1 MTPRQAPAGFAT
13 LVEDDIIV
21 DGVRLAFS
29 VQGEGD
35 PVVFVHGTPSHSF
48 LWRNIAPRVRDAGF
62 QTVVYDLLGFGRSE
76 RPLGRDT
83 SVAAQADL
91 LPALLD
97 ALGIESANII
107 AHDIGGAV
115 GQILAVRRPRR
126 IRKLMMI
133 DTVTYDSWPSQT
145 WRRIIRDSGDLRY
158 VNDEDEFSSMLSRQL
173 RMTVSDPESM
183 NDAILRNYLLPH
195 DGVTGR
201 ASFFTHQ
208 VKHYDSR
215 YTQEISSQLPAL
227 TMPVRIVWG
236 EDDLWQPVSY
246 AERLCR
252 DIPGAQLSIVS
263 KAGHFLPEDAPDQ
276 LTQEILDFLG
286 SAS

>member
-1 MTPRQAPAGFAT
+1 MTRRQAPAGIAT
-13 LVEDDIIV
+13 LVEEDIIV
-21 DGVRLAFS
+21 DGVRLAYS

-91 LPALLD
+91 LPVLLD
-97 ALGIESANII
+97 ALGIESANVI

-115 GQILAVRRPRR
+115 GQILAVRRPERV
-126 IRKLMMI
+126 RKLMVI
-133 DTVTYDSWPSQT
+133 DTVTYDSWPSDT
-145 WRRIIRDSGDLRY
+145 WRRIIRDNEDLRY
-158 VNDEDEFSSMLSRQL
+158 VHDEEEFSSMLSRQL

-183 NDAILRNYLLPH
+183 NDAILRSYLLPH
-195 DGVTGR
+195 DGVIGR

-215 YTQEISSQLPAL
+215 YTLEISSQLSSL
-227 TMPVRIVWG
+227 TMPVRVVWG
-236 EDDLWQPVSY
+236 EEDLWQPISY

-263 KAGHFLPEDAPDQ
+263 NAGHFLPEDAPDQ
-276 LTQEILDFLG
+276 LTEEILDFLG